1 MGLLLSYYRW
11 FKLGPEDCTTAVPQ
25 RQWPAHNVWVD
36 DIDHGEAGTL
46 TLMRWPGMRLET
58 RVFPRGNG
66 KPLKPWMNSDIYRK
80 WNLKAGD
87 MCLIPFCF
95 YFSSCWPLWLNS
107 ILLPLRV
114 WVFFFLII
122 QQPEFSAFPKH
133 HKVALR
139 CLIILLSWNRSAR
152 LIPWD

>member
-46 TLMRWPGMRLET
+46 TLMRWAGMRLET

-114 WVFFFLII
+114 WVFFFWKYSNLNSVLSLNVTKW
-122 QQPEFSAFPKH
+122 PSG
-133 HKVALR
+133 V
-139 CLIILLSWNRSAR
+139 LLYYY
-152 LIPWD
+152 LGIGLHV